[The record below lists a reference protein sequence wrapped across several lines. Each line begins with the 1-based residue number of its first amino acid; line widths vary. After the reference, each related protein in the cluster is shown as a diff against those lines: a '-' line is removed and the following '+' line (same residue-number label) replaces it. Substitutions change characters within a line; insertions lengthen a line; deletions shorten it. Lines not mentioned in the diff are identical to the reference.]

1 MRLALERAGALA
13 LRYRGRAK
21 RQSRQRTYI
30 LSSYKIVYDRETKT
44 ANVLETTQYAEED
57 GASVEWKP
65 TTTLR
70 NVTRVFEDE
79 LRTTNEGVRE
89 PVQGLLLRIDTLTYV
104 HVDAEGLAQF
114 NADAPIEKLFCSIPG
129 SVHGSGVVD
138 HYAVDEK
145 GTVYMLSAGVIVP
158 SNVFH
163 KVVDGNPILRALMPH
178 GPTHSN
184 TSYDDTMSR
193 LHTLLLSDHH
203 ARILDDTLTSMPVAA
218 PPGTSFV
225 EEVELFQNG
234 EFTKHRTNF
243 ASVPASDLYLGG
255 LYLRDG
261 SAALTMHP
269 RLRRR
274 HRDSVPPVDE
284 STPVSDN
291 RELLGKLLET
301 VGLRLLNVTTVHQ
314 RWY

>member
-1 MRLALERAGALA
+1 M
-13 LRYRGRAK
+13 
-21 RQSRQRTYI
+21 
-30 LSSYKIVYDRETKT
+30 YDREKKT
-44 ANVLETTQYAEED
+44 ANVLETTEYAEED

-89 PVQGLLLRIDTLTYV
+89 PIQGLLLQIDTLTYV

-158 SNVFH
+158 NNAFH
-163 KVVDGNPILRALMPH
+163 KIVDGDPILRALMPH
-178 GPTHSN
+178 GPTQSS
-184 TSYDDTMSR
+184 TSYNDTMSR
-193 LHTLLLSDHH
+193 LRTLLLSEQH
-203 ARILDDTLTSMPVAA
+203 AYILDETVTRMPVAA
-218 PPGTSFV
+218 PPGTSLV
-225 EEVELFQNG
+225 EEVESFQNG
-234 EFTKHRTNF
+234 EFTKHRLYP
-243 ASVPASDLYLGG
+243 ASVPVYKLLGWG
-255 LYLRDG
+255 
-261 SAALTMHP
+261 ALTMHA

-274 HRDSVPPVDE
+274 HKDSVPPVDE
-284 STPVSDN
+284 STLVSDN
-291 RELLGKLLET
+291 RELVGKLLET

-314 RWY
+314 RY